1 MNKTLAIATLKRGQ
15 CECGVE
21 YFVMAERA
29 LAEGLS
35 QRIEANDNEE
45 PVIDIFICGD
55 KVGICSTCGA
65 KIPLPVSELLDPI
78 RTEIGQWH
86 QRTFEKSDHE

>member
-1 MNKTLAIATLKRGQ
+1 MTIATLKRGQ

-21 YFVMAERA
+21 YFVMADRA

-35 QRIEANDNEE
+35 QRIEANDEANDNKE

-55 KVGICSTCGA
+55 KVAICSTCGA